1 MQEIEKFISPFIE
14 SQFPSFYQEE
24 GEVFIDFVK
33 AYYEWMERYNTVT
46 GEKGILRDSRS
57 LLEYRDVDDT
67 LQQFVIHFKNKYIN
81 SLPENVVADKQL
93 LMKHILDLYRSKGTE
108 RSYNL
113 LFKMLFN
120 EDIEVYVPSK
130 EIFKLSDGDWV
141 VPRYIEVSDSPYLTD
156 MIGKEIYSSSSFST
170 AVVENYFT
178 KNVNKKI
185 INVLELT
192 NLQGNFKYGE
202 KVLCDSIDAITPYNA
217 PEVFGSLSS
226 VSITDGGLG
235 FEVGDIL
242 QITESGVGGLARVK
256 AVRRKNGE
264 VTFSLIDGGTGF
276 SMNAVINVDGKAISM
291 SNASNTNPVRVT
303 TSVAHGISSGQT
315 LRIDYVEGMEQ
326 LNINAYSYYANVVNT
341 TAFDLYSNPTLTTT
355 IDGVSFTPYET
366 NTGYVYINTGGA
378 GATFEIGSLVNKEIY
393 KINTDDIEDYL
404 NAVLD
409 STVSGYTLQV
419 NNVQGTF
426 TVNDAVKMNDVAV
439 RDFDCDILTDTIMTA
454 GENLSNVTL
463 GISALTVVRTDDS
476 YLILRGADINNSN
489 LVYGAVLVSNTTSTT
504 LKINNALPAYTVNCT
519 ANVIAVNSTHVS
531 VNNQNGY
538 FLPNQMLYDT
548 TSSANANIVSVK
560 RLTHWDFPAAAVP
573 DIENL
578 DTTIINALTTEDL
591 EVGTIASLKN
601 INPGEGYAIDPVV
614 SIIEPLIYKLR
625 YTEPDGSFKGF
636 NATVLADAGYA
647 NGIVTAVEVIDSG
660 FGYDRNTKVQL
671 YSPNSQYSVA
681 GVTVIDINGISEG
694 YWKDNKS
701 FISDKMFLQDSDY
714 YQNYSYEI
722 IASRML
728 YTYENYV
735 KNLVHPAGMKL
746 FGRFVIKN
754 ELVSESSLQFSGISL
769 SISVTSDTSLFSSD
783 TIRITADN
791 FDPTY
796 ITSDSITIFSDTIG
810 ITADQVNL
818 Q

>member
-33 AYYEWMERYNTVT
+33 TYYEWMERYNTVT

-192 NLQGNFKYGE
+192 NLQGHFKYGE

-264 VTFSLIDGGTGF
+264 VTFSLINGGTGF

-341 TAFDLYSNPTLTTT
+341 TAFDLYSNPTMTTT
-355 IDGVSFTPYET
+355 INGVSFTPYEA

-404 NAVLD
+404 NTILD

-454 GENLSNVTL
+454 GENLSNTTL
-463 GISALTVVRTDDS
+463 GISALTVVETDDS

-504 LKINNALPAYTVNCT
+504 LKINNALPSYTVNCT

-538 FLPNQMLYDT
+538 FLSDQMLYDT

-681 GVTVIDINGISEG
+681 GVTVIDMNGVSEG